1 MESQKEK
8 QIRKK
13 SPKNG
18 KTQVK
23 VTFVCDKEV
32 YDLLTDE
39 LNKSR
44 LINELL
50 RNHYGTLSVQR
61 DY

>member
-1 MESQKEK
+1 METKEK
-8 QIRKK
+8 QVRKK

-32 YDLLTDE
+32 YNFLADE

-44 LINELL
+44 LINDLL
-50 RNHYGTLSVQR
+50 RNHYGILP
-61 DY
+61 DEM

>member
-1 MESQKEK
+1 MDSKEK
-8 QIRKK
+8 QVRKR

-32 YDLLTDE
+32 HNFLIGE

-50 RNHYGTLSVQR
+50 RNHYGI
-61 DY
+61 

>member
-1 MESQKEK
+1 MDAKEK
-8 QIRKK
+8 QVRKK

-32 YDLLTDE
+32 HNFLIE
-39 LNKSR
+39 EHNKSR

-50 RNHYGTLSVQR
+50 INHYGI
-61 DY
+61 

>member
-1 MESQKEK
+1 MEAKEK
-8 QIRKK
+8 QVRKR

-32 YDLLTDE
+32 HNFLIGE

-50 RNHYGTLSVQR
+50 RNHYGV
-61 DY
+61 